1 MSRSDSSLTSDESN
15 LTQHAMLIVWGHFG
29 RTIGLLEQLTQIPIP
44 QKKVLRAPQ
53 EKIMEFL
60 IGLLSGMEYLT
71 DLSEGPAPL
80 AKDREVSTAWKLQAM
95 ADASGVSRTLQA
107 CNDETVRELAAVLD
121 AVSQP
126 FIDRA
131 VDDLRQRNEP
141 LVLDADLTGR
151 PVSSTSQTFPGAA
164 FGYMDGEVR
173 LGYQLAEICLDTSLF
188 GRQWLSA
195 QHHPGNTVSA
205 RCLLS
210 LVQEAERRLGCH
222 PRRRT
227 ELVAQRIS
235 ACEGEIAEWEQ
246 RAAQQEQHA
255 AAQAERLVRLAEQIG
270 VAQAQVQA
278 LEATPASSRQAGPY
292 SRLNRLKQQITSWRG
307 QMERAQAQM
316 TQAEAVAIRRR
327 ERQQA
332 WRAEQMQLQE
342 RYERL
347 CHENACQL
355 NPPRC
360 RLRMDAGFATG
371 ENLTEII
378 ELGYEVDTK
387 SANDALVQA
396 LRSRV
401 TAEQEWT
408 KVGKNA
414 EMIGWTNYESNTCPY
429 PLTVGL
435 ERFHTPKGVLHAV
448 LIRSQEGLVTTCPDV
463 RDFHAY
469 NARQTI
475 EAGNKE
481 EKTTFKVQH
490 LMSRSLAGIQI
501 QAMLT
506 VFAANFVRW
515 AAEWIRPRVEQ
526 STRRFDRVLSSP
538 KRLVRIAANSLAAV
552 ERNDGRLLLRFTAL
566 SSFEGVVIR
575 LSGVPGPCGPARSE
589 QGGDWRLSV
598 RGRREQW
605 RRGWRHCSF
614 RKAGELSLIHI

>member
-1 MSRSDSSLTSDESN
+1 MARSDSTLTSDRSN
-15 LTQHAMLIVWGHFG
+15 LTQHAMLIVWGHFA
-29 RTIGLLEQLTQIPIP
+29 RTIGLLKGLAEIPID
-44 QKKVLRAPQ
+44 QKKVVRAPQ
-53 EKIMEFL
+53 EKIVEL
-60 IGLLSGMEYLT
+60 LVGLLSGIEYLT
-71 DLSEGPAPL
+71 DLSEGSAPL
-80 AKDREVSTAWKLQAM
+80 TKDSEVSTAWKLQAM

-107 CNDETVRELAAVLD
+107 CDDETVVGLARVLD
-121 AVSQP
+121 AISQP

-131 VDDLRQRNEP
+131 VSDLRQRNEP

-173 LGYQLAEICLDTSLF
+173 LGYQLAQICLQTSLF

-195 QHHPGNTVSA
+195 HHHPGDTASA
-205 RCLLS
+205 GCLLS

-227 ELVAQRIS
+227 ELVAQRLS
-235 ACEGEIAEWEQ
+235 ACEGEMAELERQ
-246 RAAQQEQHA
+246 AARQEERA
-255 AAQAERLVRLAEQIG
+255 AAQAERVVALAGRIG
-270 VAQAQVQA
+270 AAEAQVRA
-278 LEATPASSRQAGPY
+278 MEMTPASSRQAGPY
-292 SRLNRLKQQITSWRG
+292 SRLNRLRKQIVGWQA

-316 TQAEAVAIRRR
+316 TQARAVAARHR
-327 ERQQA
+327 ERRQT
-332 WRAEQMQLQE
+332 RLAERLRLQE

-347 CHENACQL
+347 SQDNARQSD
-355 NPPRC
+355 PPRC

-396 LRSRV
+396 LRNRV
-401 TAEQEWT
+401 TADQEWT
-408 KVGKNA
+408 RVGKNA
-414 EMIGWTNYESNTCPY
+414 EMVGWTDYQTNTCPY

-435 ERFHTPKGVLHAV
+435 ERFHTPKAVRHAV
-448 LIRSQEGLVTTCPDV
+448 LIRSQEGPVTTCPDLPAW
-463 RDFHAY
+463 FHGY

-475 EAGNKE
+475 EAGNKQ

-490 LMSRSLAGIQI
+490 LMSRSPAGIQI

-515 AAEWIRPRVEQ
+515 ADEWIRPRVEQ
-526 STRRFDRVLSSP
+526 SNRRFDGVLSSP
-538 KRLVRIAANSLAAV
+538 KHLVRVAANSLAAV
-552 ERNDGRLLLRFTAL
+552 ERNDGRLLVRFSPL

-575 LSGVPGPCGPARSE
+575 LSGVVGHQLPLPLFANDHFS
-589 QGGDWRLSV
+589 ST
-598 RGRREQW
+598 
-605 RRGWRHCSF
+605 
-614 RKAGELSLIHI
+614 

>member
-1 MSRSDSSLTSDESN
+1 MTRSDSTLTSDETN

-29 RTIGLLEQLTQIPIP
+29 RTIGLLERLAKIPIS

-53 EKIMEFL
+53 EKVTEFL
-60 IGLLSGMEYLT
+60 VGLLSGMEYLT

-80 AKDREVSTAWKLQAM
+80 TKDTEVPVAWRLQSM

-107 CNDETVRELAAVLD
+107 CNDTTVHGLAEALD

-126 FIDRA
+126 FVDRA
-131 VDDLRQRNEP
+131 VSDLRQRNEP
-141 LVLDADLTGR
+141 LILDADLTGR
-151 PVSSTSQTFPGAA
+151 PVSSTSRTFPGAA

-173 LGYQLAEICLDTSLF
+173 LGYQLAQICLHTRLF

-205 RCLLS
+205 GCLLS
-210 LVQEAERRLGCH
+210 LIQEAERRLGCH

-227 ELVAQRIS
+227 ELLAQRLS
-235 ACEGEIAEWEQ
+235 AREQESAELEQ
-246 RAAQQEQHA
+246 LAAQQERRA
-255 AAQAERLVRLAEQIG
+255 VAQAERIVQLAGQIEAAE
-270 VAQAQVQA
+270 VQVQT
-278 LEATPASSRQAGPY
+278 LGETPASTRQAGPY
-292 SRLNRLKQQITSWRG
+292 SRFNRLQKQIVGWRG
-307 QMERAQAQM
+307 QVERAQVRM
-316 TQAEAVAIRRR
+316 TQAREVAARHR
-327 ERQQA
+327 ERRQA
-332 WRAEQMQLQE
+332 RMAERDWLQE

-347 CHENACQL
+347 CHENARQSD
-355 NPPRC
+355 PPRC

-371 ENLTEII
+371 ENLAEVI

-396 LRSRV
+396 LRDR
-401 TAEQEWT
+401 APADQEWT
-408 KVGKNA
+408 RVGKNA
-414 EMIGWTNYESNTCPY
+414 EMIAWTNYGSNTCPY

-448 LIRSQEGLVTTCPDV
+448 LIRSQKGSATACPDLPV
-463 RDFHAY
+463 WFHDY

-490 LMSRSLAGIQI
+490 LMCRSPAGIQI

-515 AAEWIRPRVEQ
+515 ADQWIRPRVEQ
-526 STRRFDRVLSSP
+526 SNRRFDCVLSSP
-538 KRLVRIAANSLAAV
+538 KRLVRVAANSLAAV
-552 ERNDGRLLLRFTAL
+552 ERNDGRLLVRFSAL

-575 LSGVPGPCGPARSE
+575 LSGAVGHQLPLPLFTNDHSSSA
-589 QGGDWRLSV
+589 
-598 RGRREQW
+598 
-605 RRGWRHCSF
+605 
-614 RKAGELSLIHI
+614 

>member
-1 MSRSDSSLTSDESN
+1 MTGSDSTLTNDERN

-29 RTIGLLEQLTQIPIP
+29 RTIGLLERLAKVPIA

-60 IGLLSGMEYLT
+60 VGLLSGMEYLT
-71 DLSEGPAPL
+71 DLSDGPAPL
-80 AKDREVSTAWKLQAM
+80 AKDTEVSLAWKLQAM

-107 CNDETVRELAAVLD
+107 CNDETVRGLAEVLD
-121 AVSQP
+121 TVSQP

-131 VDDLRQRNEP
+131 VSDLRQRNEP

-151 PVSSTSQTFPGAA
+151 PVSSTSRTFPGAT

-173 LGYQLAEICLDTSLF
+173 LGYQLAQICLDTPLF

-205 RCLLS
+205 GCLLS

-227 ELVAQRIS
+227 EWVAQRLA
-235 ACEGEIAEWEQ
+235 ACEQEIAELEQ
-246 RAAQQEQHA
+246 QAVRQEPCA
-255 AAQAERLVRLAEQIG
+255 VAQAERIVRLAEQIG
-270 VAQAQVQA
+270 AAEDQVQTWGT
-278 LEATPASSRQAGPY
+278 TPLSSRQAGPY
-292 SRLNRLKQQITSWRG
+292 SRFNRLKKQIVGWRG
-307 QMERAQAQM
+307 QMERAQVQMAQ
-316 TQAEAVAIRRR
+316 ARAVAARHR
-327 ERQQA
+327 ERGQA
-332 WRAEQMQLQE
+332 RLAERIRLQE
-342 RYERL
+342 RYEQL
-347 CHENACQL
+347 CHENALQSD
-355 NPPRC
+355 PPRC

-371 ENLTEII
+371 ENLTEVI
-378 ELGYEVDTK
+378 ELGYELETK

-396 LRSRV
+396 LRNRV
-401 TAEQEWT
+401 TADQEWT
-408 KVGKNA
+408 RVGKNA
-414 EMIGWTNYESNTCPY
+414 EMIGWTNYASNTCPY

-435 ERFHTPKGVLHAV
+435 ERFHTPQGVRHAV
-448 LIRSQEGLVTTCPDV
+448 LIRSQEGPVTARPDLPAW
-463 RDFHAY
+463 FHDY

-490 LMSRSLAGIQI
+490 LMSRSPAGIQI

-515 AAEWIRPRVEQ
+515 ADEWVRPRVEQ
-526 STRRFDRVLSSP
+526 STRRFDGVLSSP
-538 KRLVRIAANSLAAV
+538 KRLVRVAANSLAAV
-552 ERNDGRLLLRFTAL
+552 ERNDGRLLVRFSAL

-575 LSGVPGPCGPARSE
+575 LSGA
-589 QGGDWRLSV
+589 
-598 RGRREQW
+598 
-605 RRGWRHCSF
+605 
-614 RKAGELSLIHI
+614 AGHQLSLPLFTNDHFSST